1 MDGWWVR
8 KRGLIKSQIAVLADR
23 EQLFCS
29 IHLESHFM
37 RFSWVAEQLCAN
49 HIPFRRLMTLT
60 LSWTF
65 MNEYLLPHSTWYNS
79 EFAFDIGLNG
89 PLVVVVVVG
98 HGWGFAEEAV

>member
-1 MDGWWVR
+1 
-8 KRGLIKSQIAVLADR
+8 
-23 EQLFCS
+23 
-29 IHLESHFM
+29 M
-37 RFSWVAEQLCAN
+37 RFSWVAEQLSAN

-60 LSWTF
+60 LSRTF

-98 HGWGFAEEAV
+98 HGGLQRRLCDAVIKIVLNVVKHLLDLTA